1 MEVDLLDC
9 DDVDFR
15 ETDRPLAFAGLVAV
29 DALNSFLEL
38 SGSVSSGLRHV
49 PGRHAQSPGEQE
61 VHLYSVLRPVDSLT
75 LPIALVM
82 SGPTSVSVASPQMAS

>member
-1 MEVDLLDC
+1 MLTFARRIDLW
-9 DDVDFR
+9 
-15 ETDRPLAFAGLVAV
+15 PLQGSSRWTL
-29 DALNSFLEL
+29 LTHS